1 MAVNTLAPGF
11 VKLHYIGAQNI
22 QHTMTFGVLNDN
34 FALAIPTIKTKDG
47 SSVAINT
54 AVSAFVTIL
63 KALMAASVTFQ
74 DFDLWSKPTPTDDPI
89 WLYNGSLAVVGTNAA
104 ATVANSQL
112 VASYRSGAG
121 GNGKIYLLEQSYA
134 VNNVYKPTAYGDAAK
149 LALANYLIGT
159 SSMVYARDNGF
170 PVSVPRMMTKTND
183 VMRKR
188 FVLNA

>member
-11 VKLHYIGAQNI
+11 VKLHYIGPQNI

-47 SSVAINT
+47 SSVPINT
-54 AVSAFVTIL
+54 AVAALVTIL
-63 KALMAASVTFQ
+63 KALVAATVTFQ
-74 DFDLWSKPTPTDDPI
+74 DFDLWSKPTPTDDPV
-89 WLYNGSLAVVGTNAA
+89 WLYNGSLAVVGTNGTAS
-104 ATVANSQL
+104 VANSQL

-121 GNGKIYLLEQSYA
+121 GNGKIYLLEQSYP
-134 VNNVYKPTAYGDAAK
+134 VNNLYKPAAYGDASK
-149 LALANYLIGT
+149 LALANYLIG
-159 SSMVYARDNGF
+159 SSCMVYARDNGF
-170 PVSVPRMMTKTND
+170 PVTVPRMMTKTND